1 MKNKI
6 IQYLKNELEKMDF
19 AEFLTNLFLMLV
31 AIEASASLLIAI
43 FDNRSRSFFILLVV
57 MALGA
62 IGTLWFNLKRK
73 KFIRVAVVFMFVL
86 YFFAISPKVDAILG
100 KGSKE
105 QFDFGTWTKDLG
117 KKIWGMPQQI
127 FDAVSKAAG
136 KKD

>member
-86 YFFAISPKVDAILG
+86 YLFVL
-100 KGSKE
+100 
-105 QFDFGTWTKDLG
+105 
-117 KKIWGMPQQI
+117 
-127 FDAVSKAAG
+127 V
-136 KKD
+136 

>member
-1 MKNKI
+1 MAKWT
-6 IQYLKNELEKMDF
+6 LLDDGFDF
-19 AEFLTNLFLMLV
+19 
-31 AIEASASLLIAI
+31 LLIM
-43 FDNRSRSFFILLVV
+43 F
-57 MALGA
+57 
-62 IGTLWFNLKRK
+62 
-73 KFIRVAVVFMFVL
+73 FMFVL

-100 KGSKE
+100 KDSKE